1 MHVNSVSDAP
11 CHCSLPIGN
20 LGNDENF
27 ALYDIGL
34 TRLLQKNRALTWA
47 SNFSGRPDLGTLFF
61 LSTDGVSKPLLHT
74 SAARSLDHN
83 DIWGD
88 DNEFI
93 SPIVR
98 RPGSYCSLCVDIDV
112 RDLAIAALTDT
123 TNLAPVG
130 LHQTINNQN
139 PPFPTSSM

>member
-47 SNFSGRPDLGTLFF
+47 SNFSGRPDLGSLFF
-61 LSTDGVSKPLLHT
+61 PSTNGVSKPLH
-74 SAARSLDHN
+74 
-83 DIWGD
+83 GD
-88 DNEFI
+88 LGKEEYI
-93 SPIVR
+93 E
-98 RPGSYCSLCVDIDV
+98 PGGSNLLVHIFAPSSWDSD
-112 RDLAIAALTDT
+112 ALVWT
-123 TNLAPVG
+123 
-130 LHQTINNQN
+130 
-139 PPFPTSSM
+139 